1 MWLFLLTFSLIFL
14 LSLLITVA
22 KFKLDIVQFLIGT
35 AVNIDNTSSSA
46 LLENL
51 QEILF
56 SELYK
61 FIPYY
66 ILKLIPIVLILLIIS
81 KIKKIKEIKKI
92 EIIKCIL
99 ITYLII
105 DFLSGILFHIKPN
118 IPEYIRGVFLSDSWL
133 IYLVFI
139 FKYRQFDYIFGLFLQ
154 FFYWASYLVLL
165 KEIQSRLLI
174 FKNEI
179 TFWKRNI

>member
-1 MWLFLLTFSLIFL
+1 MKSKAFFIIWLLCSFFVIVFNYSQALIN
-14 LSLLITVA
+14 
-22 KFKLDIVQFLIGT
+22 K
-35 AVNIDNTSSSA
+35 
-46 LLENL
+46 
-51 QEILF
+51 EILF

-105 DFLSGILFHIKPN
+105 DLLSGILFHIKPN

-179 TFWKRNI
+179 TF

>member
-1 MWLFLLTFSLIFL
+1 MKSKALFIIWLLCSFFVIVFNYSQALIN
-14 LSLLITVA
+14 
-22 KFKLDIVQFLIGT
+22 K
-35 AVNIDNTSSSA
+35 
-46 LLENL
+46 
-51 QEILF
+51 EILF

-81 KIKKIKEIKKI
+81 KIKKI

-179 TFWKRNI
+179 TF